1 VSKPDLI
8 ELSTDWDTALRVADR
23 YTGLGG
29 ERGDDE
35 KFLEQGARLLAGVL
49 VIANQEGKGYRWLGD
64 VLEDP
69 DYLDIEAIIEESTAE
84 LEVAGQHLR
93 ELVSTDVPA
102 RSRIFSTAYSLFSK
116 ALQPRSVLD
125 PDIDED

>member
-1 VSKPDLI
+1 MSKPDLI

-35 KFLEQGARLLAGVL
+35 KLLEQGARLLAGVL
-49 VIANQEGKGYRWLGD
+49 VIANHERKGYRWIGD

-93 ELVSTDVPA
+93 ELASTDVPA
-102 RSRIFSTAYSLFSK
+102 RSRIFSTAYSLLSK

>member
-1 VSKPDLI
+1 MTKPDLI

-49 VIANQEGKGYRWLGD
+49 VIANREGKGYRWVGD
-64 VLEDP
+64 VLEDS
-69 DYLDIEAIIEESTAE
+69 DYADIKAIIEEPSAD
-84 LEVAGQHLR
+84 LAVAVQHLR
-93 ELVSTDVPA
+93 EIVSTEVPT
-102 RSRIFSTAYSLFSK
+102 RSRIFFIAYSLFSK